1 MSDNR
6 NIFLLI
12 IPLFFLNCA
21 PDSESPNLRKPTLKG
36 IKSIVFCYQSQE
48 KYDNYAQT
56 ARESIINSLVNL
68 DESLI
73 EDTELLAG
81 LRDGK
86 SQLIESQLEDYLFK
100 DRNSEEYQAT
110 FVDMEVKE
118 EYWEMVINELRK
130 PKKKKGIFSLTRQPG
145 GFYSSIKIT
154 YIDGKETNVI
164 LFLYNY
170 FDIND
175 VWYHYGKGANFSF
188 MDEII
193 TSQNGQRR
201 KGR

>member
-1 MSDNR
+1 MK
-6 NIFLLI
+6 NIAFLLI
-12 IPLFFLNCA
+12 IPLFFLNCD
-21 PDSESPNLRKPTLKG
+21 PDKEPSNLIKPANKG
-36 IKSIVFCYQSQE
+36 VKSIVFRYQSQE
-48 KYDNYAQT
+48 KYDNYVQK
-56 ARESIINSLVNL
+56 ARESIINSLAKF

-81 LRDGK
+81 LREGE
-86 SQLIESQLEDYLFK
+86 SQLIETQLEDYLFK

-118 EYWEMVINELRK
+118 EYWEMVINELKK

-145 GFYSSIKIT
+145 GFHSSIKIT
-154 YIDGKETNVI
+154 YIDGKETEVT
-164 LFLYNY
+164 LFMYNY
-170 FDIND
+170 FDINN

-193 TSQNGQRR
+193 TKQNGQRQ